1 MTTNREFN
9 DNIEAAFKSAN
20 TTPNQAGSEATQATN
35 DIAAEAKGLVSKP
48 NSASAGLASDVADQ
62 VSDAVKGI
70 KGAWDNV
77 LEWMDVSVGYDL
89 NNKKTDEGIPDPNKD
104 GGFLTEGD
112 TESSLEVSNEN
123 ALRMQERARDKQFT
137 SPDMGDLEKDRTF
150 IDGLTRLKK
159 AHPKM
164 PADKFKNMINGE
176 SAGNTSARNKN
187 SGAVSLWQI
196 TPIALKDLK
205 KQNLVSDDLTLSAIR
220 GMDAGQQMDLY
231 STYLDR
237 WGYDGSQSLGVLQA
251 APAFR
256 DAPLST
262 IIYKKG
268 SDQWNQNPG
277 WRPRSGGDITGQSID
292 NYYFGRAPKT
302 SLRPLLRPKELEK
315 PIS

>member
-1 MTTNREFN
+1 MSAYRDFFNEIETQQRKKGFVTPAGAEGREASE
-9 DNIEAAFKSAN
+9 NIKQDS
-20 TTPNQAGSEATQATN
+20 
-35 DIAAEAKGLVSKP
+35 LVSNP
-48 NSASAGLASDVADQ
+48 NKLGSSRGLASDIV
-62 VSDAVKGI
+62 DAAESAAEGI
-70 KGAWDNV
+70 KGAYDNV
-77 LEWMDVSVGYDL
+77 LEWFDVSFGYEE
-89 NNKKTDEGIPDPNKD
+89 KKKKDTPNPDMD

-112 TESSLEVSNEN
+112 TESSSKVSNEN
-123 ALRMQERARDKQFT
+123 SLRVQERARDKQFT
-137 SPDMGDLEKDRTF
+137 TPDMGDLEKDRTF
-150 IDGLTRLKK
+150 KDGLMRLKK
-159 AHPKM
+159 AHPNM
-164 PADKFKNMINGE
+164 PEDKFKNMINGE
-176 SAGNTSARNKN
+176 SAGDTSARNKN